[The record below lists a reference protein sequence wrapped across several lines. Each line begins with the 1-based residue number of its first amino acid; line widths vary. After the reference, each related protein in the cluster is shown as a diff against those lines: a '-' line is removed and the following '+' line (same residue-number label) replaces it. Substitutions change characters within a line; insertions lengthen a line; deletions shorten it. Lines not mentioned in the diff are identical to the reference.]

1 MPKRHLDRDIVM
13 LLVFTLITLVS
24 WVGFEVYRAFTK
36 VQIPEVSA
44 KYLVPLN
51 PNLNTSV
58 LTVLESKQL

>member
-1 MPKRHLDRDIVM
+1 MPTRHVDRDIVM

-51 PNLNTSV
+51 PTLNTQV
-58 LTVLESKQL
+58 LTILETKQL

>member
-1 MPKRHLDRDIVM
+1 MPTRHVDRDIVM

-51 PNLNTSV
+51 PTLNTQV
-58 LTVLESKQL
+58 LTVLETKQL

>member
-1 MPKRHLDRDIVM
+1 MPRKHLDRDIVM

-51 PNLNTSV
+51 PTLNTQV
-58 LTVLESKQL
+58 LTVLETKQL